1 MDGLLQVNSMGPSH
15 LNDRQREP
23 LGTIRSL
30 SLSRLVS
37 LSRLSLVSLVCLV
50 SLICP
55 FCLSSLSF
63 LPLLCPCLLFLL
75 CLPVSVSPSFLSQPQ
90 QYTHGERGEPAAEGI
105 CGDEWAAWE

>member
-30 SLSRLVS
+30 SLSRLIS
-37 LSRLSLVSLVCLV
+37 LSRLSLVSVVCLV

-63 LPLLCPCLLFLL
+63 LSLLMSPLSPLSACL
-75 CLPVSVSPSFLSQPQ
+75 CLTLVPLSAA
-90 QYTHGERGEPAAEGI
+90 TIHARGARRAG
-105 CGDEWAAWE
+105 GGRDLWG